1 MGVGGQQKV
10 TQSLFKHLAL
20 CLLPDKEN
28 PPDYNAKLK
37 SIRVMTCLY
46 AVKTSARARCVSL
59 ILGQCSNLNVC
70 LNHYWDYN
78 GSEATD
84 LITY

>member
-1 MGVGGQQKV
+1 MAVGSQQKV

-20 CLLPDKEN
+20 CLLPDKED

-37 SIRVMTCLY
+37 SIRVMACLN
-46 AVKTSARARCVSL
+46 AVKTSARARCLSL
-59 ILGQCSNLNVC
+59 IQEHRSNLSVC
-70 LNHYWDYN
+70 LNHYWDYT
-78 GSEATD
+78 GSEETD